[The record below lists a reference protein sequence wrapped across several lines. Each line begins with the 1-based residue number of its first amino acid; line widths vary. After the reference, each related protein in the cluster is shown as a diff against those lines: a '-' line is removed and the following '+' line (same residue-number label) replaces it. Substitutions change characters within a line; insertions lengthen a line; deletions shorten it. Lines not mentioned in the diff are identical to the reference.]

1 MKTYGI
7 ICKTRS
13 RERLA
18 RHGAPS
24 APQSCGRAAKLLGL
38 TGFAGDTVYLDRPEL
53 MK

>member
-1 MKTYGI
+1 MRTYGI
-7 ICKTRS
+7 TCETRS

-38 TGFAGDTVYLDRPEL
+38 TGFAGDTVYPDRLEII
-53 MK
+53 K